1 MIETLIT
8 NPACPSH
15 SMARKGKAREVNT
28 VIDTSYSGS
37 LTLPPALVAE
47 FPYAFSSRVTLA
59 DDTELQYSKTVIRCI
74 QKLML

>member
-1 MIETLIT
+1 M
-8 NPACPSH
+8 
-15 SMARKGKAREVNT
+15 
-28 VIDTSYSGS
+28 
-37 LTLPPALVAE
+37 TLPPALVAE